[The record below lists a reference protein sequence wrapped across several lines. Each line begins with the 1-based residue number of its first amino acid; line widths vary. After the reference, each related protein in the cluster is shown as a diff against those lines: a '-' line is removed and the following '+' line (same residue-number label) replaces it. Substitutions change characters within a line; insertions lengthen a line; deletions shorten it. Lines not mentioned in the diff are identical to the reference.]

1 MKQIANSDL
10 RLQRYKRHAARRQA
24 ALEARCAELTQLLQ
38 LREDELVLTRSS
50 RSWRITQP
58 LRFLG
63 RVLMPIRNQ
72 LRVRQRMRNFSF
84 RSAGARY
91 NSYTRLHAKR
101 IAEQTNDIL
110 LRIREM
116 NYTPH
121 FSIVI
126 DERSGVT
133 GLEKTVYSLESQIYS
148 YWSATMLRGN
158 TRESSDTSNKFPILT
173 GELRPS
179 TLDGDFLIFLKCGQ
193 QLAPNALYEFAARL
207 CQADHVDMVYA
218 DEDEEDDKGK
228 RYRPF
233 HKPDWSP
240 DYLETF
246 DYIGFVSC
254 FRRSQILP
262 TMQYSCL
269 YDFVLQFTERSNKI
283 AHLPEVL
290 GHQRR
295 PKEQGIDTASEI
307 AALERRLT
315 RTNRK
320 GIVTVHPKH
329 PGCYNIKVE
338 MARKPLVSIIIP
350 TAGKIATINGRKID
364 FITNLLREIRTK
376 STYDHIEI
384 IVVDNGD
391 LSAEQ
396 IAVISQLGGKR
407 ITYRGQE
414 FNIAKK
420 LNLGASLAIGELFL
434 LLNDDIEVLTPSWIE
449 RMAEHFEKPIVG
461 VVGAK
466 LLYTN
471 ETLQHV
477 GVTINN
483 ASPDHVRRHFPRNDA
498 GYFFSTCGTRNY
510 SAVTG
515 ACMMVRKQTY
525 RRVGGYSEDF
535 AVSYNDFD
543 FCLKVAREGYS
554 IVYAPAAELIH
565 MESQT
570 RVPYLDVRESNLLKE
585 KWGKILSSDRF
596 YNDRF
601 LTIAPP
607 TFESAI
613 NFQFKRK

>member
-1 MKQIANSDL
+1 MKQVANTDL
-10 RLQRYKRHAARRQA
+10 RLQRHKRHAARKQA

-38 LREDELVLTRSS
+38 VREDELALTRSS

-58 LRFLG
+58 LRVLG
-63 RVLMPIRNQ
+63 RALIPIRNK
-72 LRVRQRMRNFSF
+72 LRIRQRIRNFSF

-91 NSYTRLHAKR
+91 NLYTRAHAKR
-101 IAEQTNDIL
+101 IDAQSNDFL

-116 NYTPH
+116 NYRPR

-126 DERSGVT
+126 DGRSGMT
-133 GLEKTVYSLESQIYS
+133 GLEKTVHSLKSQIYS

-158 TRESSDTSNKFPILT
+158 TEESCDTSNELPVLI

-179 TLDGDFLIFLKCGQ
+179 TLGGDFLIFLKCGQ

-218 DEDEEDDKGK
+218 DEDQVDAKGK

-246 DYIGFVSC
+246 NYIGFTAC

-262 TMQYSCL
+262 TMQYNCL
-269 YDFVLQFTERSNKI
+269 YDFVLQFTEGSNKI
-283 AHLPEVL
+283 AHIPEVL
-290 GHQRR
+290 GHKPRAE
-295 PKEQGIDTASEI
+295 EQGIDTASEI
-307 AALERRLT
+307 AALEGRLN
-315 RTNRK
+315 RTKRK
-320 GIVTVHPKH
+320 GIVTVHPEH
-329 PGCYNIKVE
+329 PGCYNIKIE
-338 MARKPLVSIIIP
+338 MARKPLVSIVIP
-350 TAGKIATINGRKID
+350 TAGKIATIDGRKID
-364 FITNLLREIRTK
+364 FITNLLHQLRIK

-384 IVVDNGD
+384 IVVENGD
-391 LSAEQ
+391 LSADQ

-407 ITYRGQE
+407 ITYRGEE

-420 LNLGASLAIGELFL
+420 LNLGASLVAGELLL

-449 RMAEHFEKPIVG
+449 RMAEHFEKPTVG

-477 GVTINN
+477 GVIIDN
-483 ASPDHVRRHFPRNDA
+483 ANPDHVRRHFPRHDA

-510 SAVTG
+510 TAVTG
-515 ACMMVRKQTY
+515 ACMMVRTQIY
-525 RRVGGYSEDF
+525 RSVGGYSEDF
-535 AVSYNDFD
+535 AVSYNDVD
-543 FCLKVAREGYS
+543 FCLKVMRKGLS

-565 MESQT
+565 MESQS
-570 RVPYLDVRESNLLKE
+570 RVPYLDLRESNQLKA
-585 KWGKILSSDRF
+585 KWGKSLCSDRF
-596 YNDRF
+596 YNERF

-613 NFQFKRK
+613 NF